1 MVHDPENP
9 FGEFEDVAKNTEAA
23 KPASSAGRLPVFA
36 NYKGVC
42 TTVDLEG
49 DGVLVDKEVF
59 TTGSGTKALK
69 IFLEILE
76 PEKVGDVTVK
86 GEIHEHVFWVTDGMV
101 PYIKRDVPIITDKP
115 WESMAQ
121 FAREKWAGMTV
132 EFGLKDELYMGF
144 MRSKVSYFAPWK
156 PGQETEKP
164 KAAADP
170 KKPAEKPKA
179 ATPTKSKAA
188 APTKSKAAAPK
199 PAAAGTKGSVDF

>member
-9 FGEFEDVAKNTEAA
+9 FGDFEDTAKNTEAA
-23 KPASSAGRLPVFA
+23 KPGSSPGRLPPGV
-36 NYKGVC
+36 YKGVC

-59 TTGSGTKALK
+59 TTNSGTRALK
-69 IFLEILE
+69 LFLEILE

-86 GEIHEHVFWVTDGMV
+86 GEIHEHVFWVTDAMI

-121 FAREKWAGMTV
+121 FAKEKWSGKTV

-144 MRSKVSYFAPWK
+144 MKSKVSYFAPWK
-156 PGQETEKP
+156 PGQEAEKS

-170 KKPAEKPKA
+170 KKAADKPKG
-179 ATPTKSKAA
+179 A
-188 APTKSKAAAPK
+188 APTKPKSTAPTG
-199 PAAAGTKGSVDF
+199 AKGAVDF

>member
-23 KPASSAGRLPVFA
+23 KPGSSPGRLPVGA
-36 NYKGVC
+36 YKGVC

-49 DGVLVDKEVF
+49 DGVLVDKEIF
-59 TTGSGTKALK
+59 TTGSGTKAIK
-69 IFLEILE
+69 IFLEVLE

-101 PYIKRDVPIITDKP
+101 PYIKRDVPIITGKP

-121 FAREKWAGMTV
+121 LAKQKWAGSTV

-144 MRSKVSYFAPWK
+144 MRSKVSYFAPWT
-156 PGQETEKP
+156 PGQEADKS

-170 KKPAEKPKA
+170 KKG
-179 ATPTKSKAA
+179 TDKSKAGTA
-188 APTKSKAAAPK
+188 AKTEAKTKSAAAT
-199 PAAAGTKGSVDF
+199 GSKGSVDF

>member
-1 MVHDPENP
+1 MVHDQDNP

-23 KPASSAGRLPVFA
+23 KPGSSPGRLPPGA
-36 NYKGVC
+36 YKGVC

-101 PYIKRDVPIITDKP
+101 PYIKRDVPIITGKP

-121 FAREKWAGMTV
+121 FAKQKWAGATV

-144 MRSKVSYFAPWK
+144 MRSKVSYFAPWV
-156 PGQETEKP
+156 PGQEAEKSKAAADQKKPADKP
-164 KAAADP
+164 KAAAST
-170 KKPAEKPKA
+170 KTKAETKSAA
-179 ATPTKSKAA
+179 ATGA
-188 APTKSKAAAPK
+188 
-199 PAAAGTKGSVDF
+199 KGPVDF

>member
-1 MVHDPENP
+1 MVYDPENP

-23 KPASSAGRLPVFA
+23 KPGSSPGRLPPGA
-36 NYKGVC
+36 YKGVC

-59 TTGSGTKALK
+59 KTGAGTQALK

-86 GEIHEHVFWVTDGMV
+86 GEIHEHVFWVTDGMI

-121 FAREKWAGMTV
+121 FAKQKWAGATV

-156 PGQETEKP
+156 PGQEV
-164 KAAADP
+164 D
-170 KKPAEKPKA
+170 
-179 ATPTKSKAA
+179 KSKAA
-188 APTKSKAAAPK
+188 ADSKKATEKSKTADPAKQKAGAK
-199 PAAAGTKGSVDF
+199 STAAAGTKGPVDF

>member
-9 FGEFEDVAKNTEAA
+9 FGEFEDVAKSTEAA
-23 KPASSAGRLPVFA
+23 KPGSSPGRLPPGV
-36 NYKGVC
+36 YRGVC

-49 DGVLVDKEVF
+49 DGVMVDKEVF
-59 TTGSGTKALK
+59 TTNGGTKALK

-86 GEIHEHVFWVTDGMV
+86 GEIHEHPFWVTDGMV

-121 FAREKWAGMTV
+121 FAKEKWAGKTV

-156 PGQETEKP
+156 PGQEVDKS

-170 KKPAEKPKA
+170 KKPADKPKA
-179 ATPTKSKAA
+179 GASTK
-188 APTKSKAAAPK
+188 TKTETK
-199 PAAAGTKGSVDF
+199 PAAATGAKGSVDF